1 MARLRLMLLLTV
13 TMLLMLSFV
22 NVSSGES
29 SKYGYVTSY
38 PEYPLIAKGL
48 YVNGEYVR
56 PRDLPMKVEAGS
68 KVCVTPSIYMD
79 MDRRYVFKGWGDGL
93 KDPCRVVSAN
103 TTYTALYYEQV
114 LIQVFSELREYSKSF
129 WVDVGEYVNLTV
141 PEVVERDGVRYVF
154 IEWSGGEEPW
164 NTRNHFVA
172 VKPVRLELRWEP
184 MYLLTLTSSHGVVVN
199 GSGYYKYGSVAVI
212 SAPEE
217 VLLEPTRKLV
227 FERWVSIGPI
237 PALIPNEKSS
247 TTTVR
252 IEAPYIIK
260 AEYEEMYYVEVLG
273 LGGET
278 VVKKWFKEGDTIQIS
293 VKPIIEV
300 VQNEVRYVFRGW
312 SDTSLPQ
319 IPSLTLSVDKPLRVQ
334 AIYEKQYRVEAVGE
348 YGVSGTGWYPENSTA
363 ILKAPASPRTML
375 LLKTVFN
382 GWTGDLSN
390 PVNRGDTLIIRVNK
404 PVRVMAVY
412 SIEPDYISIAV
423 LGAVVTVITA
433 VGLRK
438 TEKKK
443 RLEAVRYEE
452 VAEAEAEH

>member
-13 TMLLMLSFV
+13 TMLLILSFI
-22 NVSSGES
+22 NMSSGES
-29 SKYGYVTSY
+29 SKYGYVTSD

-56 PRDLPMKVEAGS
+56 PRDLPMKVDAGS
-68 KVCVTPSIYMD
+68 KICVTPSIYTD

-93 KDPCRVVSAN
+93 RDPCRVISAN
-103 TTYTALYYEQV
+103 VTYTAIYSEQV

-129 WVDVGEYVNLTV
+129 WVDVGEHVDLTV
-141 PEVVERDGVRYVF
+141 PEVVEKDGVRYVF
-154 IEWSGGEEPW
+154 VEWSGGEEPW

-184 MYLLTLTSSHGVVVN
+184 MYLLTLTSSHKVLVN
-199 GSGYYKYGSVAVI
+199 GSGYYRYGSVAVI

-227 FERWVSIGPI
+227 FDRWVSIGPI

-252 IEAPYIIK
+252 IEAAYIIK

-278 VVKKWFKEGDTIQIS
+278 VVKKWFRAGDTVQVS
-293 VKPIIEV
+293 VKPVIEV
-300 VQNEVRYVFRGW
+300 LQNEVRYVFRGW
-312 SDTSLPQ
+312 SDPSLPQ

-348 YGVSGTGWYPENSTA
+348 YGVVGTGWYPENSTA

-382 GWTGDLSN
+382 GWTGDLSSS
-390 PVNRGDTLIIRVNK
+390 VNRGDTLIIRVDK

-423 LGAVVTVITA
+423 LGGVITVITA

-443 RLEAVRYEE
+443 RLEAVRYE